1 MVLCSTCTV
10 RVLFLAKLWI
20 GHFLA
25 KLCAIG
31 IIAEHS
37 TEKWFKM
44 MNFCRKIFF
53 SGGFAKRSTRTVH
66 LCNGGMLRAAAEK
79 TFVRNRL
86 RITDEFKHLKKS
98 LFVHYLYRTSA
109 AAQKTPYGVMGSNP
123 ISKWII
129 WCMQHLKKSLFVSIF
144 VTDEVCVFS
153 TLFVQNI
160 GRGPE
165 NSFNMESWVRI
176 PLIIAANN
184 GGLVCFLRFVSVF
197 SLLWSLVM
205 LVMLV
210 MLVVLSILVIPLVIA
225 VSSNCVPVT
234 ISPDD
239 VVRLTW
245 AMVSNMKCPRELGV
259 NW

>member
-44 MNFCRKIFF
+44 MNFCRKFFF

-109 AAQKTPYGVMGSNP
+109 AAQKTPLIWSHGFEPHFKMNNLVYATFKKVSFCIHFCHWWGLCVQY
-123 ISKWII
+123 II
-129 WCMQHLKKSLFVSIF
+129 CTEHWPRPRK
-144 VTDEVCVFS
+144 
-153 TLFVQNI
+153 
-160 GRGPE
+160 
-165 NSFNMESWVRI
+165 
-176 PLIIAANN
+176 
-184 GGLVCFLRFVSVF
+184 
-197 SLLWSLVM
+197 LL
-205 LVMLV
+205 
-210 MLVVLSILVIPLVIA
+210 
-225 VSSNCVPVT
+225 
-234 ISPDD
+234 
-239 VVRLTW
+239 
-245 AMVSNMKCPRELGV
+245 
-259 NW
+259 